1 MNHGSRITNNRDLG
15 AHGSRNQVLRGSNRK
30 QSFISTWIGLGFFAY
45 SDWSDPMIGT
55 KQVGTHRSDQSRTT
69 VARNQSL
76 LSKRKLQLT

>member
-30 QSFISTWIGLGFFAY
+30 QSFIAHGSGSDFSH
-45 SDWSDPMIGT
+45 SDWSDPMIET

-76 LSKRKLQLT
+76 LSKHKLQLT